1 MQWTIPKGPFACSY
15 VDTSVILLDTRKP
28 YNILAL
34 KLIFQQRR
42 KSTDKLFTNW
52 KWKFGLA
59 LVSRRL
65 SFCCEQRDFTSI
77 SNCLCLPGERA
88 SIMYALCSA
97 VNIKTKCFHKKL
109 LSTLS
114 RKSKNWAQFA
124 FLSTL
129 WQCLVVTSIN
139 TIIINLKE
147 YGIHIMDAPDGD
159 VFSEVRRLRRFSADN
174 QFYFQGKP
182 ESLNHNGTN
191 RSHREAT
198 KK

>member
-1 MQWTIPKGPFACSY
+1 MSCQAKCLCATFKIYEYILFQSLPRNQTPFQNSEIGRFGRWHPVWSELVESRRYFPCISFRPQYVLPRLDCYLSSCFPMHWTIPKGPFACSY

-34 KLIFQQRR
+34 KLIVQQRR

-114 RKSKNWAQFA
+114 RKSKN
-124 FLSTL
+124 
-129 WQCLVVTSIN
+129 
-139 TIIINLKE
+139 
-147 YGIHIMDAPDGD
+147 
-159 VFSEVRRLRRFSADN
+159 
-174 QFYFQGKP
+174 
-182 ESLNHNGTN
+182 
-191 RSHREAT
+191 
-198 KK
+198 